1 MIKALDKNYLNQS
14 DPQLPVVRGKYV
26 FDTPLAPLTW
36 FQVGGPAQV
45 LFKPDDASDLSNF
58 LKNLP
63 ANSPYFVIGAGSNI
77 LIRDGGYDGIM
88 IKLGRKFAQ
97 ITMEDGLLIAGSAA
111 LDRSLAMTALTYN
124 LRGFEFLVTIPGSI
138 GGAVAMNA
146 GCYGSEIKD
155 ILAWI
160 EGVDSSG
167 NIVRLSTDQ
176 LDMTYRKSKLPKGFI
191 VTKAAFNAVQ
201 GNTVEIQHKIQEY
214 LKLREESQPTK
225 CRTGGSTFKNTS
237 TAKAWELID
246 GAGCRGITFGK
257 AQISEKHCNF
267 MLNIGNATAA
277 DLENLGEMV
286 KAKVKANSNQDLEW
300 EIIRIGNR

>member
-1 MIKALDKNYLNQS
+1 MIKALEKNFS
-14 DPQLPVVRGKYV
+14 DQLVSHLPVVSGKYV

-45 LFKPDDASDLSNF
+45 LFKPDDAADLSNF
-58 LKNLP
+58 LKNLS
-63 ANSPYFVIGAGSNI
+63 ADLPYFVIGAGSNI
-77 LIRDGGYDGIM
+77 LIRDGGYEGII
-88 IKLGRKFAQ
+88 IKLGRNFAQ
-97 ITMEDGLLIAGSAA
+97 IAMEDGLLVAGAAA

-124 LRGFEFLVTIPGSI
+124 LKGFEFLVTIPGSI

-160 EGVDSSG
+160 EGVDSNG

-176 LDMTYRKSKLPKGFI
+176 LAMTYRKSKLPKGYI
-191 VTKAAFNAVQ
+191 ITKAAFRAER
-201 GNTVEIQHKIQEY
+201 GDTVEIQHKIQEY

-225 CRTGGSTFKNTS
+225 CRTGGSTFKNTA

-246 GAGCRGITFGK
+246 GAGCRGIKVGD

-267 MLNIGNATAA
+267 MLNIGHATAT
-277 DLENLGEMV
+277 DLEDLGEMV
-286 KAKVKANSNQDLEW
+286 KAKVKSNSNQDLEW
-300 EIIRIGNR
+300 EIIRIGKR